1 MSIDYR
7 ESLDHLQSTG
17 SLRHLRPLSARSGCR
32 VSYQG
37 KRFLNLTSNDYLGIA
52 GDAELLRRFYSLCN
66 NENLCDRY
74 GLGAAS
80 SRLLTGDIEIAHQL
94 EADLC
99 RAYDRP
105 AALLFNSGYHANI
118 GILPPLLGKGDLILS
133 DKLNHA
139 SIHDGMQLAR
149 ADHKRFR
156 HCDYDHLEDLLER
169 NRKTYTRV
177 VIVSESVFSMDGDV
191 ADLKRLV
198 AIKNRYDAMLYVDEA
213 HAVGLYG
220 PKGLGKA
227 EEQGVVHEVDML
239 MGTFGK
245 AYASIGAF
253 ILCNADIR
261 DYLINH
267 SRSLIFT
274 TALPPVVL
282 NWNLFIF
289 NEVLG
294 MHEKRKHLAGL
305 SETLRQNLFLNGLE
319 TGGATNIVPVM
330 IGDNQA
336 SVDLAAKMQEL
347 GYLIFPVRPPT
358 VPVGTARFRLSLTA
372 DMTWQDIEH
381 LAERIADQMPRGKDS
396 SRLNR

>member
-1 MSIDYR
+1 MSIHYHD
-7 ESLDHLQSTG
+7 SLDHLERTG
-17 SLRHLRPLSARSGCR
+17 SIRRLRPLAARSGCH

-52 GDAELLRRFYSLCN
+52 GNKELLQKFYSFRN
-66 NENLCDRY
+66 SENLLDCY

-99 RAYDRP
+99 RVYERP

-118 GILPPLLGKGDLILS
+118 GILPSLLKKGDLVLS

-139 SIHDGMQLAR
+139 SIHDGMQLCR
-149 ADHKRFR
+149 AEHKRFR
-156 HCDYDHLEDLLER
+156 HCDYDHLEELLKK
-169 NRKTYTRV
+169 NRKGYDRV
-177 VIVSESVFSMDGDV
+177 IIVSESVFSMDGDV

-198 AIKNRYDAMLYVDEA
+198 AVKKHYDALLYIDEA

-220 PKGLGKA
+220 AKGLGKA
-227 EEQGVVHEVDML
+227 EEMEVIQDVDLL

-253 ILCNADIR
+253 VLCSADIR
-261 DYLINH
+261 DYLINT
-267 SRSLIFT
+267 SRSFIFT

-294 MHEKRKHLAGL
+294 MHERRKHLAEI
-305 SETLRQNLFLNGLE
+305 SEKLRQSLTENGLT

-336 SVDLAAKMQEL
+336 SVDLASKLQER

-372 DMTWQDIEH
+372 DMRWPDIEQ
-381 LAERIADQMPRGKDS
+381 LPKCIADNKDDGKDIQS
-396 SRLNR
+396 LNP